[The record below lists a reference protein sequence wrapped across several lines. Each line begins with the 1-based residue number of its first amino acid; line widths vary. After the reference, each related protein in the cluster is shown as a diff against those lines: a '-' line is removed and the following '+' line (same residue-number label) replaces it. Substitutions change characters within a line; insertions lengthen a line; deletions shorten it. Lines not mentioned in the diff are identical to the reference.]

1 MILTGTQE
9 RDCSVAVSEL
19 FGFGNL
25 IKTTFSSIF
34 EVTNCCRKWLV
45 HFWTP
50 RLEITA

>member
-25 IKTTFSSIF
+25 ILFLNQKDN
-34 EVTNCCRKWLV
+34 V
-45 HFWTP
+45 
-50 RLEITA
+50 